1 MFLINVWVTHRPG
14 SRTPPAPLDPW
25 DARSLEWLTTSPP
38 KPHNFDRTPTVHALD
53 EVFHRK
59 YEDVGE
65 GDEHIYEQVAT
76 LEELVEEEERNAD
89 AHIHLPAP
97 SYWPIVLAFSMP
109 VIAYGVIYHSLL
121 IVVGGAIAVL
131 AMFGWALEP
140 ADAEEFDY
148 DPPSDGGDSSK
159 ELAVSG

>member
-1 MFLINVWVTHRPG
+1 MHRRQPAA
-14 SRTPPAPLDPW
+14 PPDPW

-65 GDEHIYEQVAT
+65 GDEHEYVKRAT

-97 SYWPIVLAFSMP
+97 SYWPLVLSISIP
-109 VIAYGVIYHSLL
+109 VMAYGIIYTSWL
-121 IVVGGAIAVL
+121 IVIGAAIAIL
-131 AMFGWALEP
+131 ALFGWALEP
-140 ADAEEFDY
+140 ADAEDSDF
-148 DPPSDGGDSSK
+148 DPPASGDEASK
-159 ELAVSG
+159 ELANV